1 MFAAENRIAMKSKKA
16 LVVLFLF
23 SLLLAVSCADRPTK
37 AMRKAE
43 RRMEQQANQARKD
56 YDKAKFDHYKRQA
69 PKTRKM
75 IREDRRRARRLNRS
89 LRRY

>member
-56 YDKAKFDHYKRQA
+56 YDKAKSGHYKRQA